1 MSAHT
6 DERVIGI
13 IGGGQLAQMLA
24 RSVKPMGVRCVVLD
38 PNPKSCAQ
46 SDAELI
52 VAEYTDADALARL
65 AERCGV
71 ITYEFEN
78 VPARAT
84 DTLSG
89 KIGVHPNPEALRVA
103 QDRLNERTMFADL
116 GIDTPAYRAIES
128 LDELKAALREIGAPA
143 LLKARTLGYDGKG
156 QVLVSD
162 VEHAEES
169 WNTLGK
175 VPAILDAFVPFTRE
189 LSILAVRA
197 QSGEVVFYPLSE
209 NVHRGGIL
217 RVSKAPARNVS
228 EHLQAQAHQAA
239 TSILN
244 HLDYVGVLAVEFFQ
258 IGSGDDARLVA
269 NEIAPR
275 VHNTGHWTIE
285 GAQTSQFEN
294 HMRAVMGME
303 LGSTDPIGCSAMVNI
318 IGDEPRP
325 GAIAAVPEA
334 HVHMYGKA
342 PRAGRKI
349 GHVTLNA
356 PSETQLDALLER
368 FTRVVG

>member
-1 MSAHT
+1 MST
-6 DERVIGI
+6 QTVRMVIGI

-24 RSVKPMGVRCVVLD
+24 KSVKPIGVQCVVLD
-38 PNPKSCAQ
+38 PNPNSCAQ

-52 VAEYTDADALARL
+52 VADFTDAEALSEL
-65 AERCGV
+65 AEKCDV

-84 DTLSG
+84 DALAG
-89 KIGVHPNPEALRVA
+89 KIAVHPNPEALRVA

-116 GIDTPAYRAIES
+116 GIDTPSYRAIDS
-128 LDELKAALREIGAPA
+128 LDELKDALAAIGAPA

-162 VEHAEES
+162 AAHAEES
-169 WNTLGK
+169 WNTLGR
-175 VPAILDAFVPFTRE
+175 VPAILDAFVPFARE
-189 LSILAVRA
+189 LSIIAVRA
-197 QSGEVVFYPLSE
+197 QDGRVAFYPLSE

-217 RVSKAPARNVS
+217 RVSKAPARDVS
-228 EHLQAQAHQAA
+228 AQIEKQARDAA

-258 IGSGDDARLVA
+258 IGAGSDAHLVA

-294 HMRAVMGME
+294 HMRAVMGLE
-303 LGSTDPIGCSAMVNI
+303 LGSTDPINSSAMVNI
-318 IGDEPRP
+318 IGDEPRA
-325 GAIAAVPEA
+325 GALEAVPEA

-356 PSETQLDALLER
+356 PSESELDALLER

>member
-1 MSAHT
+1 MSAQHANQ
-6 DERVIGI
+6 VVGI

-24 RSVKPMGVRCVVLD
+24 RAGKDLGARCIVLD
-38 PNPKSCAQ
+38 PNPDSCAR

-52 VAEYTDADALARL
+52 VAPYTDADALADL
-65 AERCGV
+65 AARCDV
-71 ITYEFEN
+71 VTYEFEN
-78 VPARAT
+78 VPARVT
-84 DTLSG
+84 DALAG
-89 KIGVHPNPEALRVA
+89 RVAVCPNPQALRVA

-116 GIDTPAYRAIES
+116 GIGTPVYRTVDSIADLIDA
-128 LDELKAALREIGAPA
+128 LDQIGAPA

-162 VEHAEES
+162 IDHAEDS

-175 VPAILDAFVPFTRE
+175 VPAILDAFVSFARE
-189 LSILAVRA
+189 LSIVAARSA
-197 QSGEVVFYPLSE
+197 AGQIEFYPLSE

-217 RVSKAPARNVS
+217 RVSKAPARGVS
-228 EHLQAQAHQAA
+228 GQLEAQAREAA
-239 TSILN
+239 TSILE
-244 HLDYVGVLAVEFFQ
+244 HLNYVGVLAVEFFQ
-258 IGSGDDARLVA
+258 IGAGDDAHLVA

-285 GAQTSQFEN
+285 GAQTSQFAN
-294 HMRAVMGME
+294 HMRSAMGLE
-303 LGSTDPIGCSAMVNI
+303 LGPTTATGHSAMVNI

-325 GAIAAVPEA
+325 GALQAVPQA
-334 HVHMYGKA
+334 HVHMYGKSSR
-342 PRAGRKI
+342 PGRKI

-356 PSETQLDALLER
+356 PTTTELDALLER